1 MNTLVD
7 KFVQINGFDLESTE
21 VQSVVQ
27 SIDSNGL
34 SFIKNVFNF
43 LIEKQQ
49 GGDSVSQGLSQL
61 NLRAKFFLL
70 ALVINKS
77 NDLLLYPADLREK
90 QMDAWAKELNVSQDL
105 IRAVMVVGGEKI
117 LNKFEN

>member
-34 SFIKNVFNF
+34 SLIKNVFDF

-49 GGDSVSQGLSQL
+49 GGDSV
-61 NLRAKFFLL
+61 
-70 ALVINKS
+70 
-77 NDLLLYPADLREK
+77 
-90 QMDAWAKELNVSQDL
+90 
-105 IRAVMVVGGEKI
+105 
-117 LNKFEN
+117 